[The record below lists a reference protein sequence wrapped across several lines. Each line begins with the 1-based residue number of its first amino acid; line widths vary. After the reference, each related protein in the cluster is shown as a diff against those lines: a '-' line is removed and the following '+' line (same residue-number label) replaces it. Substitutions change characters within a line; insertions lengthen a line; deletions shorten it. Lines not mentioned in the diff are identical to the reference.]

1 MFRALFASMVVVA
14 VCLGAS
20 LGLPDLFNSIGIN
33 TMPPLVTAT
42 FGDHGSKDFDR
53 RLWEAEHTAQ
63 SDKNPS
69 LDKIRMEALQAG
81 TAYAM
86 SPCDKTM
93 KSNLIE
99 AVAAYTR
106 AWQKKMDCPRPLDML
121 VFCSDQR
128 IREVAVTFSTPLDLR
143 VQAALMK
150 AFEQKGIVK
159 ADFPESLRFDVLK
172 FAGPGLW
179 ADESPLCMPRLRAGA
194 QGGTRGSAR

>member
-1 MFRALFASMVVVA
+1 MGRFILTVCMAFATAFVGISWATRGFPAYSPPPISVGELQQTLDAHFSQHDPVRAR
-14 VCLGAS
+14 
-20 LGLPDLFNSIGIN
+20 
-33 TMPPLVTAT
+33 
-42 FGDHGSKDFDR
+42 KD
-53 RLWEAEHTAQ
+53 WEAEHTARG
-63 SDKNPS
+63 DDDAKRNAIR
-69 LDKIRMEALQAG
+69 LDTLQAAN
-81 TAYAM
+81 AYAM

-99 AVAAYTR
+99 AVTAYVR

-128 IREVAVTFSTPLDLR
+128 IKEVATTFSTPLDLR

-159 ADFPESLRFDVLK
+159 ADFPESIRFDVLK

-179 ADESPLCMPRLRAGA
+179 VDESPLSMPRLRASA
-194 QGGTRGSAR
+194 QAGTR

>member
-1 MFRALFASMVVVA
+1 MFRLLFASMAIIAVV
-14 VCLGAS
+14 LGAS
-20 LGLPDLFNSIGIN
+20 RSLPSYLSGPTGIN
-33 TMPPLVTAT
+33 TMPPIVTAR
-42 FGDHGSKDFDR
+42 FGDQSSKDFER

-69 LDKIRMEALQAG
+69 LDKIRLEALQAG

-99 AVAAYTR
+99 AVTAYTR
-106 AWQKKMDCPRPLDML
+106 AWQNKMDCPRPLDML
-121 VFCSDQR
+121 MFCSDQR
-128 IREVAVTFSTPLDLR
+128 IKEVATTFSTPLDLR

-150 AFEQKGIVK
+150 AFEQKGIIK
-159 ADFPESLRFDVLK
+159 ADFPESIRFDVLK

-179 ADESPLCMPRLRAGA
+179 VNESPLCMPRLRASA
-194 QGGTRGSAR
+194 QGGAR